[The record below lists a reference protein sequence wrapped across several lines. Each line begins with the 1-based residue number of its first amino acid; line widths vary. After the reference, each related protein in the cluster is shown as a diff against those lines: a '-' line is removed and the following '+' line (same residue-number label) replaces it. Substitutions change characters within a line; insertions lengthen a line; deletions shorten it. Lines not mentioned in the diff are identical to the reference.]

1 MRPSTRSLRSL
12 IPSITALAL
21 LVAAPAAAQFSQ
33 YTAPG
38 SLLQRSTSKK
48 EQMDRALENA
58 RWHWGPFRLSPWIAI
73 RDAAYV
79 SDAFSGS
86 SGEPGGPSGAAEEDP
101 DFTITLGAGLQGY
114 VPFGSKTFFT
124 FDVLPQYVWWQEQ
137 EERRRLNGY
146 YGAGL
151 FAFFNRLNAEVTVRR
166 AEEQGVLT
174 PEFEQRIHSR
184 QERIAG
190 TVELEITPALFAFV
204 SADAFE
210 LGALTEDIDDP
221 RLPPFHQLDRQ
232 ERVLRGGLE
241 YRSGDRLRLGVGV
254 ERSEVEFDPGHAGN
268 AGNTGDIGRDRSNTG
283 TSPIVEAVYAGPRIQ
298 LEGGLAFRSLEPE
311 PGSEFVPFDET
322 TGRVQASWTPRWRL
336 SYSLYGTR
344 GLDYS
349 LDESYSHF
357 TEDRLGLGIS
367 SRVGR
372 TSSVNLFAETGAHDY
387 VISGLAS
394 GPGSGLGEPGALPR
408 EDDFTAYGT
417 SIQLQLEDRVRLSLG
432 VARTELE
439 SNFPGVDRSLTV
451 FQTSV
456 EISAFGGAF
465 TVR

>member
-1 MRPSTRSLRSL
+1 MRSIRSL
-12 IPSITALAL
+12 IPSILALAL
-21 LVAAPAAAQFSQ
+21 LMAAPAAAQLSR

-48 EQMDRALENA
+48 EQMEQALEKA
-58 RWHWGPFRLSPWIAI
+58 RWHLGPLRLSPWFAI

-86 SGEPGGPSGAAEEDP
+86 SGGPGGPSEATGEDP
-101 DFTITLGAGLQGY
+101 DFTITLGAGLQGF
-114 VPFGSKTFFT
+114 VPFGSKTYFT
-124 FDVLPQYVWWQEQ
+124 FDALPQYVWWQEQ
-137 EERRRLNGY
+137 DERRRLNGY

-151 FAFFNRLNAEVTVRR
+151 FAFFNRLNAEATVRR

-184 QERIAG
+184 QDRIAG
-190 TVELEITPALFAFV
+190 MLELEITPALFAFA

-210 LGALTEDIDDP
+210 LDALVEDLGDDP
-221 RLPPFHQLDRQ
+221 RLPPFDQLDRQ

-241 YRSGDRLRLGVGV
+241 YRSGETLRLAVGV
-254 ERSEVEFDPGHAGN
+254 ERSEVEFDLDEA
-268 AGNTGDIGRDRSNTG
+268 ARDRSSSG
-283 TSPIVEAVYAGPRIQ
+283 TSPILEAAYKGPRIQ
-298 LEGGLAFRSLEPE
+298 LDGNLAFRSLEPE
-311 PGSEFVPFDET
+311 PGSELVPFDET
-322 TGRVQASWTPRWRL
+322 TGLVRASWTPRWRL
-336 SYSLYGTR
+336 SYTLYGSR

-357 TEDRLGLGIS
+357 TADRLGLAIS
-367 SRVGR
+367 SKVGR
-372 TSSVNLFAETGAHDY
+372 ASAVNLFAETGVHDY
-387 VISGLAS
+387 VLSGI
-394 GPGSGLGEPGALPR
+394 GGAGAPPR

-417 SIQLQLEDRVRLSLG
+417 SIQLQIEDRVQLSFGL
-432 VARTELE
+432 ARTELD
-439 SNFPGVDRSLTV
+439 SDIPGLDRSLTV

>member
-1 MRPSTRSLRSL
+1 MRVSNRSFRSL
-12 IPSITALAL
+12 IKSVTALAL
-21 LVAAPAAAQFSQ
+21 LAAAPAAAQVSQ

-48 EQMDRALENA
+48 EQMEQALENA
-58 RWHWGPFRLSPWIAI
+58 RWHVGPLRLSPWLAV

-86 SGEPGGPSGAAEEDP
+86 SGGPAGQIEEDP
-101 DFTITLGAGLQGY
+101 DFTITVGAGLQGF
-114 VPFGSKTFFT
+114 VPFGSKTFVT

-146 YGAGL
+146 YGAGV
-151 FAFFNRLNAEVTVRR
+151 FAFFNRLNAELTARR

-184 QERIAG
+184 QDRIAG
-190 TVELEITPALFAFV
+190 VLDLEITPVLYAFA

-210 LGALTEDIDDP
+210 LDTLTEDLGDDP
-221 RLPPFHQLDRQ
+221 RLPPFQQLDRQ

-241 YRSGDRLRLGVGV
+241 YRAGEEFRLAVGV
-254 ERSEVEFDPGHAGN
+254 ERSEAEFSLDE
-268 AGNTGDIGRDRSNTG
+268 TGRDRSNSG
-283 TSPIVEAVYAGPRIQ
+283 TAPVVDAAYTGPRFQ
-298 LEGGLAFRSLEPE
+298 LDGGLAFRSLEPE

-322 TGRVQASWTPRWRL
+322 TGRLRLSLTPRWRL
-336 SYSLYGTR
+336 SYILYATR

-357 TEDRLGLGIS
+357 TEDRLGFAIS

-372 TSSVNLFAETGAHDY
+372 ASAVNLFAETGAHDY
-387 VISGLAS
+387 AISDRAV
-394 GPGSGLGEPGALPR
+394 GALPR

-417 SIQLQLEDRVRLSLG
+417 SIQLQVEERLRLSFG
-432 VARTELE
+432 VARTELD
-439 SNFPGVDRSLTV
+439 SDIPGLDRSLTV

>member
-1 MRPSTRSLRSL
+1 MRPSTRSTG
-12 IPSITALAL
+12 SILALAL

-38 SLLQRSTSKK
+38 GLLQRATSKR
-48 EQMDRALENA
+48 EQMDQALENA
-58 RWHWGPFRLSPWIAI
+58 RWRLGPFRLSPWFAI

-86 SGEPGGPSGAAEEDP
+86 SGGPDGPSGGVTEEDP

-124 FDVLPQYVWWQEQ
+124 FDALPQYVWWQEQ

-151 FAFFNRLNAEVTVRR
+151 FAFFNRLNAEATVRR

-184 QERIAG
+184 QDRIAG
-190 TVELEITPALFAFV
+190 MVELEITPALFVFAA
-204 SADAFE
+204 ADVLE
-210 LGALTEDIDDP
+210 LEALVDDLGGDP
-221 RLPPFHQLDRQ
+221 RLPPFEQLDRQ

-254 ERSEVEFDPGHAGN
+254 ERSEVEFDPDKAGN
-268 AGNTGDIGRDRSNTG
+268 IGDMGRDRSSSG
-283 TSPIVEAVYAGPRIQ
+283 TAPILEAAYKGPRIQ
-298 LEGGLAFRSLEPE
+298 IDGGLAFRSLEPE
-311 PGSEFVPFDET
+311 PGSELVPFDET
-322 TGRVQASWTPRWRL
+322 TGQIRGSWTPRWRL
-336 SYSLYGTR
+336 SYTLYGSR

-349 LDESYSHF
+349 LDEGYSHF
-357 TEDRLGLGIS
+357 TADRLGFAVS
-367 SRVGR
+367 SKVGR
-372 TSSVNLFAETGAHDY
+372 TSAVNLFGETGVHDY
-387 VISGLAS
+387 AVSGI
-394 GPGSGLGEPGALPR
+394 GGIVLPR

-417 SIQLQLEDRVRLSLG
+417 SVQLQFQERVRLSLG
-432 VARTELE
+432 VVRTELD
-439 SNFPGVDRSLTV
+439 SDIPGLDRSLTV

>member
-1 MRPSTRSLRSL
+1 MRWTRLFL
-12 IPSITALAL
+12 ALAL

-38 SLLQRSTSKK
+38 SLLQRTTSKR
-48 EQMDRALENA
+48 EQMEQALENA
-58 RWHWGPFRLSPWIAI
+58 RWRLGPFRLSPWFAI

-86 SGEPGGPSGAAEEDP
+86 SGGPGGQVEEDP
-101 DFTITLGAGLQGY
+101 DFTITLGAGLQGF

-124 FDVLPQYVWWQEQ
+124 FDALPQYVWWQEQ
-137 EERRRLNGY
+137 DERRRLNGY

-151 FAFFNRLNAEVTVRR
+151 FAFFNRLNAEATARR

-184 QERIAG
+184 QDRIAG
-190 TVELEITPALFAFV
+190 VLELELFPTLFAF
-204 SADAFE
+204 AAAEAIELDTLEEE
-210 LGALTEDIDDP
+210 LGDDP
-221 RLPPFHQLDRQ
+221 RLPPFQQLDRQ

-241 YRSGDRLRLGVGV
+241 YRSGDRLRLAAGV
-254 ERSEVEFDPGHAGN
+254 ERSEVEFDLDEA
-268 AGNTGDIGRDRSNTG
+268 GRDRSSSG
-283 TSPIVEAVYAGPRIQ
+283 TSPILEAAYTGPRIQ
-298 LEGGLAFRSLEPE
+298 IDGALAFRSLEPE

-322 TGRVQASWTPRWRL
+322 TGRLRASWTPRWRL
-336 SYSLYGTR
+336 SYSVYGSR

-349 LDESYSHF
+349 LDEGYSHF
-357 TEDRLGLGIS
+357 TADRLGAAIGS
-367 SRVGR
+367 KVGR
-372 TSSVNLFAETGAHDY
+372 ASAVSLFAETGVHDY
-387 VISGLAS
+387 AVAGLA
-394 GPGSGLGEPGALPR
+394 PPR

-417 SIQLQLEDRVRLSLG
+417 SIQLQLRERLQLRFG
-432 VARTELE
+432 VMRTELD
-439 SNFPGVDRSLTV
+439 SDIPGLDRSLTV

-456 EISAFGGAF
+456 EVSAFGGAF

>member
-1 MRPSTRSLRSL
+1 MRTRSLTRS
-12 IPSITALAL
+12 IMALAL
-21 LVAAPAAAQFSQ
+21 LAAAPAAAQFSQ

-38 SLLQRSTSKK
+38 GLLQRSTTRR
-48 EQMDRALENA
+48 EQMEQALEKA
-58 RWHWGPFRLSPWIAI
+58 RWHWGPFRLAPWFAI

-86 SGEPGGPSGAAEEDP
+86 SGNPGGPTSPVKEDP

-114 VPFGSKTFFT
+114 VPFGSKTFVT

-151 FAFFNRLNAEVTVRR
+151 FAFLNRVNAEATARR

-184 QERIAG
+184 QDRIAG
-190 TVELEITPALFAFV
+190 VLELEITPAIFAFA
-204 SADAFE
+204 SAEAFE
-210 LGALTEDIDDP
+210 LDTLTEDLGGDP
-221 RLPPFHQLDRQ
+221 RLPPFEQLDRQ

-241 YRSGDRLRLGVGV
+241 YRSADRLRLGVGV
-254 ERSEVEFDPGHAGN
+254 ERSEVEFSLDDA
-268 AGNTGDIGRDRSNTG
+268 GDIGRDRSNSG
-283 TSPIVEAVYAGPRIQ
+283 TSPIVEAAYTGPRMQ
-298 LEGGLAFRSLEPE
+298 LDGGLAFRSLEPE

-322 TGRVQASWTPRWRL
+322 TGRIRVSWTPRWRL
-336 SYSLYGTR
+336 SYTLYGTR

-357 TEDRLGLGIS
+357 TEDRFGFAIS

-372 TSSVNLFAETGAHDY
+372 ASSVNLFAETGVHAY
-387 VISGLAS
+387 AISKLA
-394 GPGSGLGEPGALPR
+394 GPAVLPR

-417 SIQLQLEDRVRLSLG
+417 SIQFQLEERVRLSFG

-439 SNFPGVDRSLTV
+439 SDIPGVDRSLTV

-456 EISAFGGAF
+456 DISAFGGAF

>member
-1 MRPSTRSLRSL
+1 MRAGTRSIRSL
-12 IPSITALAL
+12 MAMAL
-21 LVAAPAAAQFSQ
+21 LVATPAAAQFSQ

-38 SLLQRSTSKK
+38 SLLQRSTSTK
-48 EQMDRALENA
+48 EQMEQALENA
-58 RWHWGPFRLSPWIAI
+58 RWHVGPFRLAPWVAI

-86 SGEPGGPSGAAEEDP
+86 SGGPVGEIEEDP
-101 DFTITLGAGLQGY
+101 DFTITVGAGLQGF
-114 VPFGSKTFFT
+114 VPFGSKTFVT

-146 YGAGL
+146 YGAGV
-151 FAFFNRLNAEVTVRR
+151 FAFFNRLNAEFTARR
-166 AEEQGVLT
+166 AEEQGVIT

-184 QERIAG
+184 QDRIAG
-190 TVELEITPALFAFV
+190 VLELEITPALYAFA

-210 LGALTEDIDDP
+210 LDSLTEDLGDDP
-221 RLPPFHQLDRQ
+221 RLPPFDQLDRQ

-241 YRSGDRLRLGVGV
+241 YRSGEEFRLAVGV
-254 ERSEVEFDPGHAGN
+254 ERSEVEFSLDDI
-268 AGNTGDIGRDRSNTG
+268 GDTGRDRSNSG
-283 TSPIVEAVYAGPRIQ
+283 TSPIVEAAYTGPRFQ
-298 LEGGLAFRSLEPE
+298 LDGGLAFRSLEPE

-322 TGRVQASWTPRWRL
+322 TGRLRLSLTPRWRL
-336 SYSLYGTR
+336 SYTLYGTR

-357 TEDRLGLGIS
+357 TEDRLGFAIS
-367 SRVGR
+367 SRIGR
-372 TSSVNLFAETGAHDY
+372 ASAVNLFAETGAHEY
-387 VISGLAS
+387 AISDRAV
-394 GPGSGLGEPGALPR
+394 GALPR
-408 EDDFTAYGT
+408 KDDFTAYGT
-417 SIQLQLEDRVRLSLG
+417 SIQLQVEERLRLTFG

-439 SNFPGVDRSLTV
+439 SDIPGLDRSLTV
-451 FQTSV
+451 FQTTV

>member
-1 MRPSTRSLRSL
+1 
-12 IPSITALAL
+12 
-21 LVAAPAAAQFSQ
+21 AAPAAAQFSQ

-38 SLLQRSTSKK
+38 SLLQRSTTKR
-48 EQMDRALENA
+48 EQMDQALENA
-58 RWHWGPFRLSPWIAI
+58 RWRVGPLRLSPWFAI

-86 SGEPGGPSGAAEEDP
+86 SGGGTGQGGGQIEEDP
-101 DFTITLGAGLQGY
+101 DFTISVGAGLQGF

-124 FDVLPQYVWWQEQ
+124 FDALPQYVWWQEQ

-151 FAFFNRLNAEVTVRR
+151 FAFFNRLNAEATVRR

-184 QERIAG
+184 QDRIAG
-190 TVELEITPALFAFV
+190 MLELEITPALFTFV
-204 SADAFE
+204 SAEAFE
-210 LGALTEDIDDP
+210 LDTLTEDLGDDP
-221 RLPPFHQLDRQ
+221 RLPPFQQLDRQ

-241 YRSGDRLRLGVGV
+241 YRSGEKLRLAAGV
-254 ERSEVEFDPGHAGN
+254 ERSEVEFDVDEA
-268 AGNTGDIGRDRSNTG
+268 GRDRSNSG
-283 TSPIVEAVYAGPRIQ
+283 TAPILEVGYKGPRIQ
-298 LEGGLAFRSLEPE
+298 LDGALAFRSLEPE

-322 TGRVQASWTPRWRL
+322 TGHVLGFWMPRWRL
-336 SYSLYGTR
+336 SYSLYASR
-344 GLDYS
+344 GLDYT

-357 TEDRLGLGIS
+357 TADRIGLAIS

-372 TSSVNLFAETGAHDY
+372 ASAVNLFGETGVHDY
-387 VISGLAS
+387 AVVG
-394 GPGSGLGEPGALPR
+394 PGALPR
-408 EDDFTAYGT
+408 EDDFMAYGT
-417 SIQLQLEDRVRLSLG
+417 SIQLQVQERVQLSFG
-432 VARTELE
+432 VVRTELD
-439 SNFPGVDRSLTV
+439 SDLPGLDRSLTV

>member
-1 MRPSTRSLRSL
+1 MRTRSLTRT
-12 IPSITALAL
+12 IMALAL
-21 LVAAPAAAQFSQ
+21 LAAFPAAAQFSQ

-48 EQMDRALENA
+48 EQMEQALENA
-58 RWHWGPFRLSPWIAI
+58 RWHWGPFRLSPWFAV

-86 SGEPGGPSGAAEEDP
+86 SGDGIGQGSQAEEDP
-101 DFTITLGAGLQGY
+101 DFTISVGAGLQGF
-114 VPFGSKTFFT
+114 VPFGSKTFVT

-151 FAFFNRLNAEVTVRR
+151 FAFFNRLNGEATVRR
-166 AEEQGVLT
+166 SEEQAVIT

-184 QERIAG
+184 QDRIAG
-190 TVELEITPALFAFV
+190 TMELEITPAVFVFA
-204 SADAFE
+204 SAEAFE
-210 LGALTEDIDDP
+210 LDTLTEDLGGDP
-221 RLPPFHQLDRQ
+221 RLPPFQQLDRQ

-254 ERSEVEFDPGHAGN
+254 ERSEAEFNLDES
-268 AGNTGDIGRDRSNTG
+268 GRDRSNSG
-283 TSPIVEAVYAGPRIQ
+283 TAPVVEMAYTGPRFQ
-298 LEGGLAFRSLEPE
+298 LDGGLAFRSLEPA

-322 TGRVQASWTPRWRL
+322 TGRIRASMTPRWRL
-336 SYSLYGTR
+336 SYTLYGTR

-357 TEDRLGLGIS
+357 TEERFGLAIS

-372 TSSVNLFAETGAHDY
+372 ASAVNLFAEVGVHDY
-387 VISGLAS
+387 VISGLAA
-394 GPGSGLGEPGALPR
+394 PGVLPR

-417 SIQLQLEDRVRLSLG
+417 SIQLQLEDRVRLVFG

-439 SNFPGVDRSLTV
+439 SDIPGIDRSLTV
-451 FQTSV
+451 FQTTV

>member
-1 MRPSTRSLRSL
+1 MRTRSLTRS
-12 IPSITALAL
+12 IMALAL
-21 LVAAPAAAQFSQ
+21 LAAAPAAAQFSQ

-48 EQMDRALENA
+48 EQMDQALENA
-58 RWHWGPFRLSPWIAI
+58 RWHWGPFRLSPWFAI

-86 SGEPGGPSGAAEEDP
+86 SGGPTGQVEEDP
-101 DFTITLGAGLQGY
+101 DFTITLGAGLQAF
-114 VPFGSKTFFT
+114 VPFGSKTFVT

-137 EERRRLNGY
+137 EARRRLNGY

-151 FAFFNRLNAEVTVRR
+151 FAFFNRLNGEATVRR

-184 QERIAG
+184 QDRIAG
-190 TVELEITPALFAFV
+190 ALDLEITPTLFVFASAEAL
-204 SADAFE
+204 E
-210 LGALTEDIDDP
+210 LDALTEDLGDDP
-221 RLPPFHQLDRQ
+221 RLPPFQQLDRQ

-241 YRSGDRLRLGVGV
+241 YRSGDRLRLAVGV
-254 ERSEVEFDPGHAGN
+254 ERSEVEFN
-268 AGNTGDIGRDRSNTG
+268 REESGRDRSSSG
-283 TSPIVEAVYAGPRIQ
+283 TSPIVEVAYTGPRIQ
-298 LEGGLAFRSLEPE
+298 LDGGLAFRSLEPE
-311 PGSEFVPFDET
+311 PGSELVPFDET

-336 SYSLYGTR
+336 SYTLYGTR

-357 TEDRLGLGIS
+357 TEDRLGFAIS

-372 TSSVNLFAETGAHDY
+372 SSSVNLFAETGVHDY
-387 VISGLAS
+387 VL
-394 GPGSGLGEPGALPR
+394 SGLGGPGALPR

-417 SIQLQLEDRVRLSLG
+417 SIQLQLEDRVRLVFG
-432 VARTELE
+432 VARTELD
-439 SNFPGVDRSLTV
+439 SDIPGVDRSLTV

>member
-1 MRPSTRSLRSL
+1 MRPSTRSIRSFL
-12 IPSITALAL
+12 ALAL

-38 SLLQRSTSKK
+38 SLLQRTTSKR
-48 EQMDRALENA
+48 EQMEQALENA
-58 RWHWGPFRLSPWIAI
+58 RWRLGPLRLSPWFTV

-86 SGEPGGPSGAAEEDP
+86 SGGAAGRLEEDP
-101 DFTITLGAGLQGY
+101 DFTITLGAGLQGF
-114 VPFGSKTFFT
+114 VPFGAKTFLT
-124 FDVLPQYVWWQEQ
+124 FDALPQYVWWQEQ
-137 EERRRLNGY
+137 DERRRLNGF

-151 FAFFNRLNAEVTVRR
+151 FAFFNRLTAEATVRR

-184 QERIAG
+184 QDRVAG
-190 TVELEITPALFAFV
+190 VLELEVFPTLFAF
-204 SADAFE
+204 AAAEAIELDTLEEE
-210 LGALTEDIDDP
+210 LGGDP
-221 RLPPFHQLDRQ
+221 RLPPFQQLDRQ

-241 YRSGDRLRLGVGV
+241 YRSGDRLRLAAGV
-254 ERSEVEFDPGHAGN
+254 ERSEVDFDLDEA
-268 AGNTGDIGRDRSNTG
+268 GRDRSNGG
-283 TSPIVEAVYAGPRIQ
+283 TAPILEAAYTGPRIQ
-298 LEGGLAFRSLEPE
+298 IDGALALRSLEPD

-322 TGRVQASWTPRWRL
+322 TGRLRASWTPRWRL
-336 SYSLYGTR
+336 SYSVYGTR

-349 LDESYSHF
+349 LDEGYSHF
-357 TEDRLGLGIS
+357 TVDRLGVAVGS
-367 SRVGR
+367 KVGR
-372 TSSVNLFAETGAHDY
+372 ASSVNLFAETGVHDY
-387 VISGLAS
+387 AAS
-394 GPGSGLGEPGALPR
+394 GPAQPR

-417 SIQLQLEDRVRLSLG
+417 SVQLRFQERLQLRLG
-432 VARTELE
+432 VVRSELD
-439 SNFPGVDRSLTV
+439 SALPGLDRSLTV

>member
-1 MRPSTRSLRSL
+1 MRTRSLTRT
-12 IPSITALAL
+12 IMALAL
-21 LVAAPAAAQFSQ
+21 LAAYPAAAQFSQ

-48 EQMDRALENA
+48 EQMEKALENA

-86 SGEPGGPSGAAEEDP
+86 SGDGTGQAGQIDEDP
-101 DFTITLGAGLQGY
+101 DFTITLGAGLQGF
-114 VPFGSKTFFT
+114 VPFGSKTFVT

-151 FAFFNRLNAEVTVRR
+151 FAFFNRLNAEATVRR

-184 QERIAG
+184 QDRIAG
-190 TVELEITPALFAFV
+190 TVELEITPVLFAFA
-204 SADAFE
+204 SAEAFE
-210 LGALTEDIDDP
+210 LGTLTEDFDDDP

-254 ERSEVEFDPGHAGN
+254 ERSEAKFDP
-268 AGNTGDIGRDRSNTG
+268 DESGRDRSNSG
-283 TSPIVEAVYAGPRIQ
+283 TSPIVEAAYTGPRIQ
-298 LEGGLAFRSLEPE
+298 LDGGLAFRSLEPE
-311 PGSEFVPFDET
+311 PGSEFVPFDEV
-322 TGRVQASWTPRWRL
+322 TGRVRASWTPRWRL

-357 TEDRLGLGIS
+357 TEDRFGFAIG
-367 SRVGR
+367 SRIGR
-372 TSSVNLFAETGAHDY
+372 ASSVNLFAETGVHDY
-387 VISGLAS
+387 AVSGIGA
-394 GPGSGLGEPGALPR
+394 PGALPR

-417 SIQLQLEDRVRLSLG
+417 SIQLQLEDRVRLVLG
-432 VARTELE
+432 VTRSELE
-439 SNFPGVDRSLTV
+439 SDIPGIDRSLTV